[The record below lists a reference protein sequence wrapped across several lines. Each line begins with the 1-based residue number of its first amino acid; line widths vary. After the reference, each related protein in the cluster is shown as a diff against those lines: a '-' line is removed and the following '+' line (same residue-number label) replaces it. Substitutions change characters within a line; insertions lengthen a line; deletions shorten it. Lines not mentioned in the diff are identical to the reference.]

1 MWVAQVDILTDK
13 TIHTFSVQKKKE
25 KQVNRVLQDDLTEE
39 EYEDLLD
46 AAEGTWSRDT
56 YLKYC
61 WPDL

>member
-1 MWVAQVDILTDK
+1 MAQVDILTDK

-46 AAEGTWSRDT
+46 AAEGT
-56 YLKYC
+56 
-61 WPDL
+61 